1 MRKLDIKQK
10 DEVEIDDSNL
20 KDFLEKDLEG
30 IEFILN
36 ESEDFISDLAPIPI
50 SKLVKKS
57 ICNDFFNYYKNKKS
71 SNL

>member
-1 MRKLDIKQK
+1 MDIKQK

-20 KDFLEKDLEG
+20 KDFFEKDLKG

-36 ESEDFISDLAPIPI
+36 ESEDFILDLTPVPI

-57 ICNDFFNYYKNKKS
+57 ICSDFFDYYKNKKEK
-71 SNL
+71 